1 MAERGAGESAGYVA
15 SAFFAGQC
23 LSVAFLRVSHL
34 TAFTAGRILLLPMN
48 KLLGENNA
56 VYAYLI
62 VAVAM
67 EFVIIFARSL
77 IGNGTAVAL
86 IGLFIGTQSCVV
98 A

>member
-1 MAERGAGESAGYVA
+1 
-15 SAFFAGQC
+15 
-23 LSVAFLRVSHL
+23 
-34 TAFTAGRILLLPMN
+34 MN